1 MDTPKSILH
10 LRRAFIAMALILVAS
25 QACSAGAKTEAPAS
39 ADPAAV
45 EFLVTSSA
53 KDFKASS
60 AGRPTGI
67 RGARV
72 GYFAES
78 GKGVYLL
85 CGSFKNGTG
94 SQAKWTPF
102 ATIKTSDYEQWLG
115 GSAKS
120 YCEQRNIKWYPGD
133 HSSALEQRLRE

>member
-1 MDTPKSILH
+1 
-10 LRRAFIAMALILVAS
+10 MALVLVAS
-25 QACSAGAKTEAPAS
+25 QAASASDKAETPTS

-45 EFLVTSSA
+45 EFLISSSA
-53 KDFKASS
+53 KDFKASGS
-60 AGRPTGI
+60 GRPTGI

-85 CGSFKNGTG
+85 CGSFKSGSG

-102 ATIKTSDYEQWLG
+102 ATITTSDYEQWLG

-120 YCEQRNIKWYPGD
+120 YCEQRSIKWYPGD
-133 HSSALEQRLRE
+133 HSSALEQRLKE